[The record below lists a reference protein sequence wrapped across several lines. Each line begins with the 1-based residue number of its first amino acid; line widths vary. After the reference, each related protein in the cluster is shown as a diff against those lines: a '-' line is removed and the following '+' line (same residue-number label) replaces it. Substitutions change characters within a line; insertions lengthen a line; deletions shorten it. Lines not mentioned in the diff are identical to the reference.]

1 MRMAIAA
8 CVFALV
14 ACSPPSSHP
23 GAMAEPP
30 DQDATAG
37 SSGAAR
43 VEAPAFALETEAIVG
58 RWSFDRSCG
67 LYDLVF
73 NADASANYYDYTD
86 EQHVVSYAGRWTS
99 GDHNRVVISLHRL
112 GETGAPTG
120 DALTYTLDVSDP
132 VTDDLI
138 GQFGRAGGDMRAIIA
153 KRCPEEDR
161 Q

>member
-1 MRMAIAA
+1 MRMAIAV

-14 ACSPPSSHP
+14 ACSPPSHP
-23 GAMAEPP
+23 EAMP
-30 DQDATAG
+30 DPSPETANTG
-37 SSGAAR
+37 SSGASRAA
-43 VEAPAFALETEAIVG
+43 APAFALETDAIVG

-99 GDHNRVVISLHRL
+99 DHNRVVMSLHRL
-112 GETGAPTG
+112 GETGGPIG
-120 DALTYTLDVSDP
+120 DALSYTLDVSDP
-132 VTDDLI
+132 VADDLI
-138 GQFGRAGGDMRAIIA
+138 GQFGPAGSDMRAISA